1 MAGVTLNDRN
11 LAANV
16 RTTSLNLI
24 LKYLNGED
32 EKYKKDLLLRLAGT
46 VLPRLTEHT
55 GEDGQPI
62 IVQLSQSIAE
72 KNGITPFTGDISERQ
87 TPIQSN

>member
-24 LKYLNGED
+24 LKYLDGKD
-32 EKYKKDLLLRLAGT
+32 EKYKKELLLRLAGT

-72 KNGITPFTGDISERQ
+72 KNGIAPSTGTNSEG
-87 TPIQSN
+87 QSQI